1 MMCQNIF
8 VANKLALLLS
18 QEPNQFTLSIALA
31 ERLCFVTDAL
41 AWLKL
46 LLLLVWGISILMIF
60 KLRADLNLE
69 TRQSQNGL
77 FQCCAI
83 CPLSDQIKNLLLCSW
98 LSTRF
103 EKTGMQPRSTWIT
116 ETVED
121 QRICQ
126 DSLIFNLTT

>member
-1 MMCQNIF
+1 MMCQHIF

-77 FQCCAI
+77 F
-83 CPLSDQIKNLLLCSW
+83 
-98 LSTRF
+98 
-103 EKTGMQPRSTWIT
+103 
-116 ETVED
+116 
-121 QRICQ
+121 
-126 DSLIFNLTT
+126 